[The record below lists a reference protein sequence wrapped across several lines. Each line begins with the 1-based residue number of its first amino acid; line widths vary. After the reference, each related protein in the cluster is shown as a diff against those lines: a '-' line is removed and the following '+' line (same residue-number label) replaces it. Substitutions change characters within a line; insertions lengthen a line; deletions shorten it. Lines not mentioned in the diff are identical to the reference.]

1 MEAHWLENI
10 KNARDKI
17 QVAQNY
23 LDETISFCDLSEGTE
38 EQLLRL
44 SEHCSK
50 MMKTLNV
57 IMKLEK
63 EKVNV

>member
-1 MEAHWLENI
+1 MEAHWIENL

-17 QVAQNY
+17 QVAQTY
-23 LDETISFCDLSEGTE
+23 LDETISFCELTDGTE

-44 SEHCSK
+44 SEHCTK
-50 MMKTLNV
+50 MIKNLNV
-57 IMKLEK
+57 IMKMEK

>member
-1 MEAHWLENI
+1 MEAHWIENL

-23 LDETISFCDLSEGTE
+23 LDETISFCDLVDSTE

-50 MMKTLNV
+50 MMTNLN
-57 IMKLEK
+57 ILMKLEK
-63 EKVNV
+63 ERVNV

>member
-1 MEAHWLENI
+1 MEAHWLDNL

-17 QVAQNY
+17 QVSQNY
-23 LDETISFCDLSEGTE
+23 LDETISFCDLTDGTE

-44 SEHCSK
+44 SEHCNK
-50 MMKTLNV
+50 MIRTLNV
-57 IMKLEK
+57 IMKMEK

>member
-1 MEAHWLENI
+1 MEKHWLDNLSKTRE
-10 KNARDKI
+10 KLMM
-17 QVAQNY
+17 AQSY
-23 LDETISFCDLSEGTE
+23 LDETAFYCEMSESTK

-50 MMKTLNV
+50 MITHLNALT
-57 IMKLEK
+57 KLEK

>member
-1 MEAHWLENI
+1 MEAHWIENL

-23 LDETISFCDLSEGTE
+23 LDETISFCELTDGTE

-44 SEHCSK
+44 SEHCNK
-50 MMKTLNV
+50 MMRTLNV
-57 IMKLEK
+57 IMKMEK
-63 EKVNV
+63 EKANV

>member
-1 MEAHWLENI
+1 MEAHWLENL

-17 QVAQNY
+17 QVSQNY
-23 LDETISFCDLSEGTE
+23 LDETISFCDLTDGTE

-57 IMKLEK
+57 IIKMEK
-63 EKVNV
+63 ETASV

>member
-1 MEAHWLENI
+1 MKPEWIEHL
-10 KNARDKI
+10 KSARDKI
-17 QVAQNY
+17 QISQNY
-23 LDETISFCDLSEGTE
+23 LDEVVSFCDLTDGTE

-57 IMKLEK
+57 IIKMEK
-63 EKVNV
+63 ETASV

>member
-1 MEAHWLENI
+1 MQAHWLENI

-23 LDETISFCDLSEGTE
+23 LDETISFCDLTDGTE

>member
-1 MEAHWLENI
+1 MQAHWIENL

-23 LDETISFCDLSEGTE
+23 LDETISFCDLVDSTE

-50 MMKTLNV
+50 MMTNLN
-57 IMKLEK
+57 ILMKLEK
-63 EKVNV
+63 ERVNV

>member
-23 LDETISFCDLSEGTE
+23 LDETISFCDLSDGTE

>member
-1 MEAHWLENI
+1 MQAHWIENL

-17 QVAQNY
+17 QVAQDY
-23 LDETISFCDLSEGTE
+23 LDETISFCDLVDSTE

-50 MMKTLNV
+50 MMTNLN
-57 IMKLEK
+57 ILMKLEK
-63 EKVNV
+63 ERVNV